1 MQHFRRGERLNEGEL
16 HAIMAES
23 PRGAFLRE
31 ARSSREVRSE
41 PVNATTCGEAVM
53 KLLSA
58 YEVDTVF
65 GMAGTMTVEL
75 YRGISLAG
83 IRHVQCRN
91 EQGAS
96 LMADGYA
103 RATGKPGVCTIIA
116 GPGVTNAATGIAQ
129 AYCDS
134 QPLLVLSG
142 ACAATTQG
150 KGWGAIH
157 ELADQAAV
165 TAGFTAYSVMIRYP
179 QELPEWIAR
188 AYGTFRGSR
197 PRPVH
202 LSLPRDVLPQ
212 PVEADWKPRRAPS
225 LPMPDQSAI
234 EEAADLLARAKRPLI
249 LVGGGA
255 AGTRSA
261 LTDIAERIGAPVL
274 STNAGKGILPES
286 HPLSLGCS
294 IVRQP
299 SQQALSDADVVLLVG
314 SQVSAGDHFMPA
326 LDIPGDI
333 IRIDIDPREL
343 TSNYGAAVP
352 IQADARAAMRALASA
367 LSSRKPAAHRSQG
380 ESRVREVRARIEAEM
395 TEVEHLHERVW
406 KTLRSAL
413 PADAIV
419 MGDAS
424 QIVYSGS
431 FAMPME
437 MERCWHYSGTY
448 CSLGVALPMAIGAKI
463 GSPHRPV
470 IAVAGD
476 GGIMFTIN
484 ELATAAEER
493 IALPVIVW
501 NNDALKEIVDQMDRR
516 QIPRIGVEPKS
527 PDFLRVA
534 EGLGCHAVRA
544 SSVGHLAQSVR
555 DSLAADRPT
564 LIEVRQD
571 SGWLGA

>member
-1 MQHFRRGERLNEGEL
+1 M
-16 HAIMAES
+16 
-23 PRGAFLRE
+23 
-31 ARSSREVRSE
+31 
-41 PVNATTCGEAVM
+41 TCGEAVM
-53 KLLSA
+53 KLLAA
-58 YEVDTVF
+58 YEADTVF

-75 YRGISLAG
+75 YRGIPLAG

-134 QPLLVLSG
+134 QPMLVLSG
-142 ACAATTQG
+142 AAATRTLG

-157 ELADQAAV
+157 ELADQSAV
-165 TAGFTAYSVMIRYP
+165 TAGFTAFSAMVRYP
-179 QELPEWIAR
+179 EEVPELIAR
-188 AYGTFRGSR
+188 AYAVFRGSR

-202 LSLPRDVLPQ
+202 LSLPRDILPETV
-212 PVEADWKPRRAPS
+212 PGDWQVRRAPS
-225 LPMPDQSAI
+225 LPMPEPAAV
-234 EEAADLLARAKRPLI
+234 EEAADRLARAERPLI

-255 AGTRSA
+255 VGTRAA
-261 LTDIAERIGAPVL
+261 LAAVAEHIGAPVL

-286 HPLSLGCS
+286 HSLSLGCS
-294 IVRQP
+294 IVQKP
-299 SQQALSDADVVLLVG
+299 SQEALADADAVLLVG
-314 SQVSAGDHFMPA
+314 SQVGHGDSFVPK
-326 LDIPGDI
+326 LDISGEI
-333 IRIDIDPREL
+333 VRIDIDPREL
-343 TSNYGAAVP
+343 TSVYSPAVP
-352 IQADARAAMRALASA
+352 IQADARAAMLALSNALANREPASQR
-367 LSSRKPAAHRSQG
+367 SRG
-380 ESRVREVRARIEAEM
+380 ETRVREIRARNAESM
-395 TEVEHLHERVW
+395 TAVEWMHARVW
-406 KTLRSAL
+406 KTLRSVL
-413 PADAIV
+413 PADTIV

-437 MERCWHYSGTY
+437 MERCWYYSGTY

-463 GSPHRPV
+463 GAPHRPV

-493 IALPVIVW
+493 LALPVIVW

-516 QIPRIGVEPKS
+516 QVPRIGVEPRS
-527 PDFLRVA
+527 PDFLGLARS
-534 EGLGCHAVRA
+534 LGCHASRA
-544 SSVGHLAQSVR
+544 ASADDLAQSVR
-555 DSLAADRPT
+555 GALVADRPT

-571 SGWLGA
+571 SAWLRP

>member
-1 MQHFRRGERLNEGEL
+1 MFFVRWQVSKHSSLVD
-16 HAIMAES
+16 
-23 PRGAFLRE
+23 LRD
-31 ARSSREVRSE
+31 RCSDGSRHVK
-41 PVNATTCGEAVM
+41 AMTCGEAVM

-75 YRGISLAG
+75 YRGIAVAG
-83 IRHVQCRN
+83 VRHEQCRN

-134 QPLLVLSG
+134 QPMLVLSG
-142 ACAATTQG
+142 ACATLSQG

-165 TAGFTAYSVMIRYP
+165 TAGFTAFSAMVRYP
-179 QELPEWIAR
+179 EEVPELLAR
-188 AYGTFRGSR
+188 AYAVFRGSR

-202 LSLPRDVLPQ
+202 LSLPRDVLPEF
-212 PVEADWKPRRAPS
+212 VEDDWKTRRAPS
-225 LPMPDQSAI
+225 LPMPDPAAI
-234 EEAADLLARAKRPLI
+234 DEAADRLAQAKRPLI

-255 AGTRSA
+255 VGTRTA

-294 IVRQP
+294 IVQEA
-299 SQQALSDADVVLLVG
+299 SQQALADADVVLLVG
-314 SQVSAGDHFMPA
+314 SEVAAGDHF
-326 LDIPGDI
+326 LSKLEISGGI
-333 IRIDIDPREL
+333 IRIDIDPTEL
-343 TSNYGAAVP
+343 TSRYSAAVP
-352 IQADARAAMRALASA
+352 IQADARAAMLALSSA
-367 LSSRKPAAHRSQG
+367 LSSRKSAAQRSQG
-380 ESRVREVRARIEAEM
+380 EIRVRDVLRRNAAKM
-395 TEVEHLHERVW
+395 TDLEKQHPRVW
-406 KTLRSAL
+406 EILRSAL

-419 MGDAS
+419 MGDAT
-424 QIVYSGS
+424 QIVYTGS

-437 MERCWHYSGTY
+437 MERCWYYSGTY

-463 GSPHRPV
+463 GAPHRPV

-476 GGIMFTIN
+476 GGIMFTVS

-493 IALPVIVW
+493 LALPVIVW
-501 NNDALKEIVDQMDRR
+501 NNDALNAIVEQMDQR

-527 PDFLRVA
+527 PAFLGLA
-534 EGLGCHAVRA
+534 QSLGCHAARA
-544 SSVGHLAQSVR
+544 ASAEHLAQSVR
-555 DSLAADRPT
+555 DALVADRSSTGQPVADG
-564 LIEVRQD
+564 LVGYGRR
-571 SGWLGA
+571 